1 MIEATVVDLSL
12 AAANLLGKIGMMA
25 TTRERRVSIQALLFG
40 LNQQASGDED
50 PCLWGFRRT
59 EESHGIRPFD
69 DAATMQQNNL
79 ASQTPSLTEIVSGH
93 DNLDAARRDGADDIF
108 YRLGRGGV
116 KARRRLVEEED
127 GGRASQRAGESQS
140 LLFAAR

>member
-1 MIEATVVDLSL
+1 MDLSSV
-12 AAANLLGKIGMMA
+12 AAKLLRKIVMMA
-25 TTRERRVSIQALLFG
+25 TMMERRVSIQALLFG
-40 LNQQASGDED
+40 SNQQASRDED

-59 EESHGIRPFD
+59 EELHGIRPFD
-69 DAATMQQNNL
+69 DAATMQQDNL

-108 YRLGRGGV
+108 NRLGRGRV
-116 KARRRLVEEED
+116 KARRRLVQEED
-127 GGRASQRAGESQS
+127 GGRASQPAGERQS